1 MKTSVITVVY
11 NRANLILN
19 AVESVANQSY
29 SDVEH
34 VIIDGAS
41 TDGTLQKIKN
51 HKLKIKPI
59 LISEPDQG
67 IYDAINKGI
76 KIATGDIICL
86 LHSDDVFASNTV
98 IETVVA
104 EFGQFTELDAIYGDI
119 AYMKLKSPKN
129 IARYYSSK
137 NFNKYFLKYGVAP
150 AHPSLFLRK
159 TAIKKIGLYDHSFNI
174 AGDFEYFCRLL
185 YNNTLKIQYLNI
197 LTTKMS
203 SGGSS
208 RPSIKTLI
216 KVSSE
221 ILRACQKNGV
231 RSNWIYIHFRYFI
244 KLAQFL
250 NKRA

>member
-34 VIIDGAS
+34 VIIDGSS

-119 AYMKLKSPKN
+119 AYMKLKSPKH
-129 IARYYSSK
+129 RQ
-137 NFNKYFLKYGVAP
+137 V
-150 AHPSLFLRK
+150 LF
-159 TAIKKIGLYDHSFNI
+159 I
-174 AGDFEYFCRLL
+174 E
-185 YNNTLKIQYLNI
+185 
-197 LTTKMS
+197 
-203 SGGSS
+203 
-208 RPSIKTLI
+208 
-216 KVSSE
+216 
-221 ILRACQKNGV
+221 
-231 RSNWIYIHFRYFI
+231 
-244 KLAQFL
+244 KLQ
-250 NKRA
+250 